1 VRTLAASL
9 AGRGPRV
16 ILSVRVKTTA
26 AASARITLLRGRRAV
41 AARTVPLRAGRIA
54 APRVAVRRTALR
66 GARNVTLRVA
76 ITHGGRLTTAQRTLR
91 VPTPR

>member
-1 VRTLAASL
+1 MRWAVVSRL
-9 AGRGPRV
+9 PWV
-16 ILSVRVKTTA
+16 IATRSVTF
-26 AASARITLLRGRRAV
+26 L
-41 AARTVPLRAGRIA
+41 

-66 GARNVTLRVA
+66 GARTVTLRVA